1 MADICT
7 PILYFSFILLIV
19 IGSIYWAVLFNSLIL
34 LKNNVRKAWANID
47 VLLKQRS
54 DLIPNLVET
63 VKGYMKYEKGL
74 FEEITKART
83 ALMQASGAAQTA
95 KASKQMDSALKT
107 LFAVAENYPQLRA
120 SENFLHLQKQLSDLE
135 NQIANRREFY
145 NDSVNLY
152 NMGIERFPELFVAK
166 LLGMKR
172 EEYFTAEESAKALP
186 SAAM

>member
-1 MADICT
+1 MADVCT
-7 PILYFSFILLIV
+7 PMLYFAFLLLLV
-19 IGSIYWAVLFNSLIL
+19 IAIIYAVTLFNSLIL

-74 FEEITKART
+74 FEEITLART

-95 KASKQMDSALKT
+95 KASKQLDSALKT

-152 NMGIERFPELFVAK
+152 NMGTERFPELFVAK
-166 LLGMKR
+166 FLGMKR

-186 SAAM
+186 SVEM